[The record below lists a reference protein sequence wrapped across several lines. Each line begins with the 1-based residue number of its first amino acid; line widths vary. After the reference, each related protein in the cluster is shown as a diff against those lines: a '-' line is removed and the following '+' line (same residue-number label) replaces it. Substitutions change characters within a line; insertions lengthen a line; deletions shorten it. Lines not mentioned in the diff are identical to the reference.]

1 MGNLRGKEFVRHEV
15 RETNVRALVDLLG
28 RLTEERA

>member
-15 RETNVRALVDLLG
+15 REANVRALVDMLD
-28 RLTEERA
+28 RLSEKSA